1 MRLLT
6 TVLAATVIALAS
18 GLAVAAAA
26 TPVPA
31 HDGSRVGV
39 QLGVL
44 GAAAFTVLV
53 VGSVAYLVRRRL
65 GLAAPPSEQPP
76 EGHH

>member
-1 MRLLT
+1 MRLL
-6 TVLAATVIALAS
+6 AAALLVAIILL
-18 GLAVAAAA
+18 GPAAGAAAA

-44 GAAAFTVLV
+44 GAAAFMVIV

-65 GLAAPPSEQPP
+65 GLAAPSPEQPP
-76 EGHH
+76 DAHH